1 MGAQFPSQ
9 STPAGT
15 CPRAPCGTS
24 CPSNAAGD
32 VLLIRRSDNQNW
44 AVPGGAIDLGESM
57 VQAAVRETKEQT
69 GIDCEITGLVGIYTD
84 PKHVILYTGNGEV
97 RQEFSIVS
105 TARATGGAAGSALG
119 SRQCVAAGGFRTSS
133 WITATGRRDGMGT
146 LWRDEDG
153 AWRTT
158 LRGRQVLADPRI
170 NKGTAFGGG
179 ERHDLGLTG
188 LIPAAN
194 FTLEDQVARVYEQY
208 RRQPDDLARNVTLNA
223 LHDRNEVLFYRLL
236 TDHLSEMV
244 PVIYTPTVG
253 LAIEHY
259 SHEYRRPRG
268 IYLSVDHPELIE
280 ASLLACDLGPDDVD
294 LIVATD
300 GGAILGIGDWGVGGI
315 HIAVGKLALY
325 TAAGGVDPARTIPV
339 MLDVGTDRQ
348 SLLDDPLYIGNRHPR
363 VPAAEYDA
371 FLDEFVRAVG
381 KLFPLALLHWED
393 LGVANA
399 RRLLERYRDER
410 LTFND
415 DIQGTG
421 AVNLAAVLA
430 ATRAT
435 GVPLAGH
442 RIVIFGMGTA
452 GAGIADQLTA
462 AMVAEGVPEE
472 EARRRF
478 WAVDRQGLL
487 TRDMTGLS
495 DLQRR
500 YARDPA
506 EVADWRRGGRL
517 GEHAVPGQRR
527 VPAGPG
533 VADGVSLA
541 EAVTRV
547 HPTVL
552 IGTSTRAGAFTEA
565 VVREMAAHAERPVIL
580 PMSNPTALSEAA
592 PADLIRWT
600 GGRALVAAGSPF
612 SAVDHGGIRYE
623 IGQANNALIFPGVG
637 LGVIAAR
644 ARRVTDGMLLAAAR
658 AVADLV
664 DIPAPGAPL
673 LPRVADLRET
683 SVAVA
688 TAVARAAEAEGV
700 AFATLDADLAGQVR
714 ALIWEPR
721 YRPVRSA

>member
-1 MGAQFPSQ
+1 M
-9 STPAGT
+9 
-15 CPRAPCGTS
+15 R
-24 CPSNAAGD
+24 
-32 VLLIRRSDNQNW
+32 
-44 AVPGGAIDLGESM
+44 
-57 VQAAVRETKEQT
+57 
-69 GIDCEITGLVGIYTD
+69 
-84 PKHVILYTGNGEV
+84 
-97 RQEFSIVS
+97 
-105 TARATGGAAGSALG
+105 
-119 SRQCVAAGGFRTSS
+119 
-133 WITATGRRDGMGT
+133 T

-153 AWRTT
+153 TWRTT
-158 LRGRQVLADPRI
+158 LRGRQVLADAQI
-170 NKGTAFGGG
+170 NKGTAFGDG

-188 LIPAAN
+188 LIPAAH
-194 FTLEDQVARVYEQY
+194 FTLEDQVGRVYAQY

-236 TDHLSEMV
+236 TDHLKEMLPIV
-244 PVIYTPTVG
+244 YTPTVG
-253 LAIEHY
+253 QAIQNY

-280 ASLLACDLGPDDVD
+280 ASLLDFDLGPDDVD

-300 GGAILGIGDWGVGGI
+300 AGAILGIGDWGVGGI
-315 HIAVGKLALY
+315 HIAVGKLAVY
-325 TAAGGVDPARTIPV
+325 TAAGGIDPARTIPV

-371 FLDEFVRAVG
+371 FVDEFVRVVG

-399 RRLLERYRDER
+399 RRLLERYRGER

-415 DIQGTG
+415 DIQGSG

-430 ATRAT
+430 AARAT
-435 GVPLAGH
+435 RVPLAGH

-462 AMVAEGVPEE
+462 AMVAEGVPAG
-472 EARRRF
+472 EARLRV
-478 WAVDRQGLL
+478 WAVDRPGLL
-487 TRDMTGLS
+487 TRDMAGLS
-495 DLQRR
+495 EQQRR

-506 EVADWRRGGRL
+506 EVADWRRDDRPFG
-517 GEHAVPGQRR
+517 
-527 VPAGPG
+527 
-533 VADGVSLA
+533 LA
-541 EAVTRV
+541 EVVARV

-552 IGTSTRAGAFTEA
+552 IGTSGKTGAFTEA

-612 SAVDHGGIRYE
+612 DAVDHDGVRYE
-623 IGQANNALIFPGVG
+623 IGQANNALVFPGLG

-658 AVADLV
+658 AVAGLA
-664 DIPAPGAPL
+664 DISAQGAPL
-673 LPRVADLRET
+673 LPRVTDLRET
-683 SVAVA
+683 SAAVA
-688 TAVARAAEAEGV
+688 AAVARAAVAEGV
-700 AFATLDADLAGQVR
+700 ADATLDADLAAQVR
-714 ALIWEPR
+714 ALMWEPR
-721 YRPVRSA
+721 YRPVKPA

>member
-1 MGAQFPSQ
+1 M
-9 STPAGT
+9 
-15 CPRAPCGTS
+15 R
-24 CPSNAAGD
+24 
-32 VLLIRRSDNQNW
+32 
-44 AVPGGAIDLGESM
+44 
-57 VQAAVRETKEQT
+57 
-69 GIDCEITGLVGIYTD
+69 
-84 PKHVILYTGNGEV
+84 
-97 RQEFSIVS
+97 
-105 TARATGGAAGSALG
+105 
-119 SRQCVAAGGFRTSS
+119 
-133 WITATGRRDGMGT
+133 T

-153 AWRTT
+153 TWRTT
-158 LRGRQVLADPRI
+158 LRGRQVLADAQI
-170 NKGTAFGGG
+170 NKGTAFGDG

-188 LIPAAN
+188 LIPAAH
-194 FTLEDQVARVYEQY
+194 FTLEDQVGRVYAQY

-236 TDHLSEMV
+236 TDHLKEMLPIV
-244 PVIYTPTVG
+244 YTPTVG
-253 LAIEHY
+253 QAIQNY

-280 ASLLACDLGPDDVD
+280 ASLLDFDLGPDDVD

-300 GGAILGIGDWGVGGI
+300 AGAILGIGDWGVGGI
-315 HIAVGKLALY
+315 HIAVGKLAVY
-325 TAAGGVDPARTIPV
+325 TAAGGIDPARTIPV

-371 FLDEFVRAVG
+371 FLNEFVRAVD
-381 KLFPLALLHWED
+381 KLFPVALLHWED

-399 RRLLERYRDER
+399 RRVLERYRGER

-430 ATRAT
+430 AARAT
-435 GVPLAGH
+435 RVPLAGH

-462 AMVAEGVPEE
+462 AMVAEGVPAG
-472 EARRRF
+472 EARLRV
-478 WAVDRQGLL
+478 WAVDRPGLL
-487 TRDMTGLS
+487 TRDMAGLS
-495 DLQRR
+495 EQQRR

-506 EVADWRRGGRL
+506 EVADWRSDDRPFG
-517 GEHAVPGQRR
+517 
-527 VPAGPG
+527 
-533 VADGVSLA
+533 LA
-541 EAVTRV
+541 EVVARV

-552 IGTSTRAGAFTEA
+552 IGTSGKTGAFTEA

-580 PMSNPTALSEAA
+580 PMSNPTALSEAV

-612 SAVDHGGIRYE
+612 DAVDHDGVRYE
-623 IGQANNALIFPGVG
+623 IGQANNALVFPGLG

-658 AVADLV
+658 AVAGLA
-664 DIPAPGAPL
+664 DISAQGAPL
-673 LPRVADLRET
+673 LPRVTDLRET
-683 SVAVA
+683 SAAVA
-688 TAVARAAEAEGV
+688 AAVARAAVAEGV
-700 AFATLDADLAGQVR
+700 ADATLDADLAAQVR
-714 ALIWEPR
+714 ALMWEPR
-721 YRPVRSA
+721 YRPVKPA

>member
-1 MGAQFPSQ
+1 M
-9 STPAGT
+9 
-15 CPRAPCGTS
+15 R
-24 CPSNAAGD
+24 
-32 VLLIRRSDNQNW
+32 
-44 AVPGGAIDLGESM
+44 
-57 VQAAVRETKEQT
+57 
-69 GIDCEITGLVGIYTD
+69 
-84 PKHVILYTGNGEV
+84 
-97 RQEFSIVS
+97 
-105 TARATGGAAGSALG
+105 
-119 SRQCVAAGGFRTSS
+119 
-133 WITATGRRDGMGT
+133 T

-153 AWRTT
+153 GWRTA
-158 LRGRQVLADPRI
+158 LRGRQVLADPQI
-170 NKGTAFGGG
+170 NKGTAFSEG
-179 ERHDLGLTG
+179 ERRDLGLTG
-188 LIPAAN
+188 LIPAAH
-194 FTLEDQVARVYEQY
+194 FTLEDQAARVYAHY
-208 RRQPDDLARNVTLNA
+208 LRQPDDLARNVTLTA

-236 TDHLSEMV
+236 TDHLSEML

-253 LAIEHY
+253 LAIQNY
-259 SHEYRRPRG
+259 SREYRRPRG
-268 IYLSVDHPELIE
+268 VYLSVNHPELVE
-280 ASLLACDLGPDDVD
+280 ASLLDFGLGPDDVD

-300 GGAILGIGDWGVGGI
+300 AGAILGIGDWGVGGI
-315 HIAVGKLALY
+315 HIAVGKLAVY
-325 TAAGGVDPARTIPV
+325 TAAAGIDPARTIPV

-371 FLDEFVRAVG
+371 FLDEFVRVVG
-381 KLFPLALLHWED
+381 KLFPAALLHWED

-399 RRLLERYRDER
+399 RRLLERYRGER

-435 GVPLAGH
+435 GVPLAAH

-462 AMVAEGVPEE
+462 AMVAEGLPQAA
-472 EARRRF
+472 ARRRI

-487 TRDMTGLS
+487 TRDMAGLS
-495 DLQRR
+495 DPQRR

-506 EVADWRRGGRL
+506 EAAGWYRDDRPDGGI
-517 GEHAVPGQRR
+517 
-527 VPAGPG
+527 
-533 VADGVSLA
+533 SLA

-552 IGTSTRAGAFTEA
+552 IGTSARAGAFTEA
-565 VVREMAAHAERPVIL
+565 VIRDMAAHAERPVIL
-580 PMSNPTALSEAA
+580 PMSNPTALAEAV
-592 PADLIRWT
+592 PADLITWS

-612 SAVDHGGIRYE
+612 GAVDHGGIRYE
-623 IGQANNALIFPGVG
+623 IGQANNALVFPGLG

-658 AVADLV
+658 AVAGLA
-664 DIPAPGAPL
+664 DIAAPGAPL

-688 TAVARAAEAEGV
+688 AAVARAAVADGV
-700 AFATLDADLAGQVR
+700 AAATLEADITAQVR
-714 ALIWEPR
+714 ALMWEPR
-721 YRPVRSA
+721 YRPVRPG

>member
-1 MGAQFPSQ
+1 M
-9 STPAGT
+9 
-15 CPRAPCGTS
+15 
-24 CPSNAAGD
+24 
-32 VLLIRRSDNQNW
+32 
-44 AVPGGAIDLGESM
+44 
-57 VQAAVRETKEQT
+57 QT
-69 GIDCEITGLVGIYTD
+69 V
-84 PKHVILYTGNGEV
+84 
-97 RQEFSIVS
+97 
-105 TARATGGAAGSALG
+105 
-119 SRQCVAAGGFRTSS
+119 
-133 WITATGRRDGMGT
+133 
-146 LWRDEDG
+146 WRDEDG
-153 AWRTT
+153 GWRTT

-170 NKGTAFGGG
+170 NKGTAFGDG
-179 ERHDLGLTG
+179 ERRDLGLTG
-188 LIPAAN
+188 LIPAAH
-194 FTLEDQVARVYEQY
+194 FTLEDQVARVYAQY
-208 RRQPDDLARNVTLNA
+208 RRQPDDLARNVTLTA

-236 TDHLSEMV
+236 AGHLSEMLPIV
-244 PVIYTPTVG
+244 YTPTVG
-253 LAIEHY
+253 QAIEHY

-280 ASLLACDLGPDDVD
+280 ASLLASDLGPDEVD

-300 GGAILGIGDWGVGGI
+300 AGAILGIGDWGVGGI
-315 HIAVGKLALY
+315 DIAVGKLAVY
-325 TAAGGVDPARTIPV
+325 TAAGGIDPARTIPV

-371 FLDEFVRAVG
+371 FLDQFVRAVG

-399 RRLLERYRDER
+399 RRVLQRYRDER

-415 DIQGTG
+415 DMQGTG

-430 ATRAT
+430 ATKAT
-435 GVPLAGH
+435 GVPLTGH

-452 GAGIADQLTA
+452 GAGIAGQLTA
-462 AMVAEGVPEE
+462 AMVAQGVPEAQ
-472 EARRRF
+472 ARRRF

-487 TRDMTGLS
+487 TRDMTALS

-506 EVADWRRGGRL
+506 EVADWRRDGCL
-517 GEHAVPGQRR
+517 GKTAVPGERA
-527 VPAGPG
+527 VPGSHIRPGGPG
-533 VADGVSLA
+533 VADGPGLA
-541 EAVTRV
+541 EVVARV

-565 VVREMAAHAERPVIL
+565 VVRDMAAHADRPVIL

-600 GGRALVAAGSPF
+600 GGRALVATGSPF
-612 SAVDHGGIRYE
+612 GDVDHGGIRYE
-623 IGQANNALIFPGVG
+623 IGQANNALIFPGLG

-644 ARRVTDGMLLAAAR
+644 ARHVTDGMLLAAAR
-658 AVADLV
+658 AVAGLV
-664 DIPAPGAPL
+664 DISTLGAPL

-688 TAVARAAEAEGV
+688 AAVAGAAEAEGV
-700 AFATLDADLAGQVR
+700 ASAPLDADLAGQVR
-714 ALIWEPR
+714 ALMWEPR
-721 YRPVRSA
+721 YRPVRPA